1 MPPGATRRDDLRFI
15 PQYVH
20 VRNVGAPSRQQ
31 DAAVLVA
38 ADGSRE
44 RRFYTF
50 GLHDAWT
57 RNDVRFG
64 YVWPVR
70 GGP

>member
-1 MPPGATRRDDLRFI
+1 
-15 PQYVH
+15 
-20 VRNVGAPSRQQ
+20 
-31 DAAVLVA
+31 VLVA